1 MEKYEFLE
9 KLGEGSYGMVMK
21 AKRKGTGEMVA
32 IKLIKKTGKDQ
43 FKEAV
48 NEVSL
53 LRKLV
58 IQ

>member
-1 MEKYEFLE
+1 ME

-21 AKRKGTGEMVA
+21 AKRLKTEEMVA
-32 IKLIKKTGKDQ
+32 IKLIKKRDKDE

-58 IQ
+58 FTLFN